1 MRKFLLRLLPAFLLL
16 GCCACGKNVAQP
28 ETTAKK
34 SYKGISATFVGDSI
48 TNGAKLND
56 GEQTY
61 WQITAQKLH
70 MKEPVGLGVNG
81 STYSTKSDFGLE
93 HDPLPTRYQA
103 IPQTDLIFI
112 ALGSNDFGRNTP
124 LGSVEDQEDVS
135 FCGAINFV
143 LNKLQTQCPDSTII
157 LMTPIIRH
165 DKTTNDLGLTL
176 QDYIAKIKEVAAARN
191 VLVADIHTPTADK
204 MPVGVFDDK
213 VHPNMYGHQIMAQA
227 LQTWLEE
234 NMDIVLN

>member
-1 MRKFLLRLLPAFLLL
+1 MKKHLIFMSAFLLFA
-16 GCCACGKNVAQP
+16 CCACGEKTVSGTEP
-28 ETTAKK
+28 AKK
-34 SYKGISATFVGDSI
+34 TYEGISATFVGDSI
-48 TNGAKLND
+48 TNGAKLGD

-61 WQITAQKLH
+61 WQITAQKLK

-81 STYSTKSDFGLE
+81 STYSTQSDFGLE

-103 IPQTDLIFI
+103 IAQTDLIFI

-124 LGSVEDQEDVS
+124 LGAVADQEDIS
-135 FCGAINFV
+135 LCGAINYV
-143 LNKLQTQCPDSTII
+143 LNKLQTQCPDSKII

-191 VLVADIHTPTADK
+191 ILVADIHTPTADK
-204 MPVGVFDDK
+204 MPVGVFDDT

-234 NMDIVLN
+234 NIESVLN

>member
-1 MRKFLLRLLPAFLLL
+1 MKRVTSALLAGLLL
-16 GCCACGKNVAQP
+16 GLCACGNNQTAQP
-28 ETTAKK
+28 TETQKK
-34 SYKGISATFVGDSI
+34 TYAGVSATFVGDSI

-61 WQITAQKLH
+61 WQITAQKLK

-103 IPQTDLIFI
+103 IGQTDLIFI

-124 LGSVEDQEDVS
+124 LGTVEDQEDIS

-143 LNKLQTQCPDSTII
+143 LNKLQTQCPESKII

-165 DKTTNDLGLTL
+165 DKTANDLGLTL

-191 VLVADIHTPTADK
+191 ILVADIHTPTADK
-204 MPVGVFDDK
+204 MPNGVFADT
-213 VHPNMYGHQIMAQA
+213 VHPDRFGHQIMAEA
-227 LQTWLEE
+227 LQAWLEE
-234 NMDIVLN
+234 NIDSVLD

>member
-1 MRKFLLRLLPAFLLL
+1 MKRVTSVLLAGLMVGL
-16 GCCACGKNVAQP
+16 CACGNNQTAQP
-28 ETTAKK
+28 TETQVKTYA
-34 SYKGISATFVGDSI
+34 GISATFVGDSI
-48 TNGAKLND
+48 TNGAKLGD

-61 WQITAQKLH
+61 WQITAQKLN
-70 MKEPVGLGVNG
+70 MKGPVGLGVNG

-103 IPQTDLIFI
+103 IAQTDLIFI

-124 LGSVEDQEDVS
+124 LGAVADQEDIS
-135 FCGAINFV
+135 LCGAINYV
-143 LNKLQTQCPDSTII
+143 LNKLQTQCPDSKII

-176 QDYIAKIKEVAAARN
+176 QDYIAKIKEVAAAHN
-191 VLVADIHTPTADK
+191 ILVADIHTLTADK
-204 MPVGVFDDK
+204 MPVGVFDDT

-234 NMDIVLN
+234 NIESVLN